1 MTAPTIG
8 DLVARHNE
16 LLAYVEAEQAEYDTR
31 MKPYTEAIVLL
42 KGACLTIL
50 QEQGQQNA
58 KTENGTAYQV
68 TTMGVKVDNRNEFLK
83 FIVDQ
88 QQWDML
94 QAGALKEPVKDWLD
108 KHDGVKPPGVAIE
121 FFTKCNI
128 RRS

>member
-1 MTAPTIG
+1 MTTPTIG

-31 MKPYTEAIVLL
+31 MKPYTEAINVI
-42 KGACLTIL
+42 KGTCLAIL

-68 TTMGVKVDNRNEFLK
+68 TTMGVKVDNRGEFLK
-83 FIVDQ
+83 FIIDQ

-108 KHDGVKPPGVAIE
+108 KNNGVPPPGVKTE